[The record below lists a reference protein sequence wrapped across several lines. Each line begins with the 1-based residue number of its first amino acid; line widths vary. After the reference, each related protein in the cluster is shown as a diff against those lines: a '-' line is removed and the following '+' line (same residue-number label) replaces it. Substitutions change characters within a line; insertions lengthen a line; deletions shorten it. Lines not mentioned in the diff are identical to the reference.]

1 MNPEPAK
8 PDPAA
13 NYPDR
18 EPLTRRQKALLFLNS
33 RRRRFWAG
41 LTFFAVWLL
50 LQVLFDRSEHFLL
63 NLLPNFF
70 LYAGGA
76 LLVLLWTNGAVLNQ
90 PVPLPMGIMRGTAT
104 TRFMNHETWETDL
117 SLAQAQEA
125 LVRLFQQPGTEAR
138 VIGRT
143 VWVQLGKEWRAEEW
157 WHRDAAPH
165 MKRRAPVHFFLSA
178 TESRTAITAFSK
190 DRRLAGMHDVVRLSD
205 EMSATAVKL
214 ARNADR
220 KTGRRRGSRALSSRL
235 PARLPTEKKRATRSG
250 TCPAQEGRPC

>member
-18 EPLTRRQKALLFLNS
+18 EPLTRRQKALLFLDS

-76 LLVLLWTNGAVLNQ
+76 LLVLLWTNGAILNQ
-90 PVPLPMGIMRGTAT
+90 PAPLPMGIMRGTAT
-104 TRFMNHETWETDL
+104 TRFMNDETWETDL

-143 VWVQLGKEWRAEEW
+143 IWVQLGKDWHAEEW

-178 TESRTAITAFSK
+178 TDSRTAITAFSR
-190 DRRLAGMHDVVRLSD
+190 DRRLAGMHDVVRLAD

-214 ARNADR
+214 ARNA
-220 KTGRRRGSRALSSRL
+220 TERRGDD
-235 PARLPTEKKRATRSG
+235 
-250 TCPAQEGRPC
+250 EGRAH